1 MNRQECEF
9 LIGCL
14 LEDVRRVVKMY
25 DESINHV
32 SLYVTDTSLSA
43 FALTD
48 ADEES
53 ESEYQLNFYQGGGE
67 ENDDC

>member
-1 MNRQECEF
+1 MNKQECEF

-14 LEDVRRVVKMY
+14 LEDIRRVVKMY

-48 ADEES
+48 TDEES